1 MWMRTS
7 RFEPPRKDAHPRGD
21 TGPLTLEPRLQVG
34 VLTMAGKTPTVLV
47 TPTQDLGKVLNS
59 MHDLPL
65 EGDTNLASAV
75 QIAQLALKHRQN
87 KNQRQRIVLFVG
99 SPVTETLVS
108 LRLDPEQHAAIAA
121 AAPDT
126 CGFRLD
132 RAGDTQSRRRGGWPP
147 AARPQVSCVAVSCQ
161 RTRRHRDWSLLQAP
175 HPH

>member
-1 MWMRTS
+1 M
-7 RFEPPRKDAHPRGD
+7 
-21 TGPLTLEPRLQVG
+21 QVG

-108 LRLDPEQHAAIAA
+108 LRL
-121 AAPDT
+121 
-126 CGFRLD
+126 
-132 RAGDTQSRRRGGWPP
+132 
-147 AARPQVSCVAVSCQ
+147 
-161 RTRRHRDWSLLQAP
+161 SLSNMLP
-175 HPH
+175 